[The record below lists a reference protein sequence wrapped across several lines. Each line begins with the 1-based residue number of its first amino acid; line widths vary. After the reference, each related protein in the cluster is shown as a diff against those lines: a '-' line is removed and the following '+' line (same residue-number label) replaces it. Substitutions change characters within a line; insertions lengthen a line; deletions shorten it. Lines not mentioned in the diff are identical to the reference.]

1 MPTLFDSFQK
11 GQKESKDWKLQ
22 FETSRSLSNFFTDEF
37 LDNYPSLFVTTTEAL
52 RLSQLLGQITEA
64 SKEINETPQIN
75 VIGPHRS
82 GKTAIVKEIMREL
95 NQNQYS
101 NYVKYLSYND
111 DFWSHWEEENFT
123 STQIVFLDHI
133 YPIWNHFT
141 SHSLTDLKER
151 SSNEHIIVVALLSSL
166 EHHWLRI
173 AQNSPIIKLFE
184 KEPYEYL
191 FKRPLIQETDL
202 IIQKRLENAGMPEL
216 LSQAVLKTISIISL
230 SLPGLALWIT
240 RYLLSQPEERL
251 KTQEINPTYIHDLAT
266 YLGFKPA
273 LKIIME
279 SNSEISGVNEAVS
292 NYNSWPFLEPLKK
305 LQKQGSSSLLSELET
320 FKLATKTSKSI
331 LEEILILARNNGEI
345 KRSELL
351 ERTGIKESSLTYQC
365 QKLVKERIVSYSKAG
380 RDVYYHIES
389 PVKEALELI
398 LLN

>member
-22 FETSRSLSNFFTDEF
+22 FETSRSLSNFFADEF

-64 SKEINETPQIN
+64 SKNINETPQIN

-82 GKTAIVKEIMREL
+82 GKTATVKEIMREL
-95 NQNQYS
+95 NKNQHS
-101 NYVKYLSYND
+101 NYVKYLSYTDN
-111 DFWSHWEEENFT
+111 FWSHWEEENFT

-141 SHSLTDLKER
+141 PYSLTDLKDR

-191 FKRPLIQETDL
+191 YKRPLIQETGQ
-202 IIQKRLENAGMPEL
+202 IIQKRLQNAGKPEL
-216 LSQAVLKTISIISL
+216 LSQDVLKTISIISL
-230 SLPGLALWIT
+230 GLPGLALWIT
-240 RYLLSQPEERL
+240 RNLLSQPEEKT
-251 KTQEINPTYIHDLAT
+251 KTQEINPTYIHDLAA

-273 LKIIME
+273 LKIVLE
-279 SNSEISGVNEAVS
+279 SNSEISGVNEALS
-292 NYNSWPFLEPLKK
+292 NYNFWPLLEPLKK
-305 LQKQGSSSLLSELET
+305 IQKQGSSSLLSELEN

-331 LEEILILARNNGEI
+331 LEEILILARDNGEI

>member
-1 MPTLFDSFQK
+1 MPALFDSFQK
-11 GQKESKDWKLQ
+11 GQKESKNWKLH
-22 FETSRSLSNFFTDEF
+22 FETSRSLSNFFVDDI
-37 LDNYPSLFVTTTEAL
+37 LDTYPSLFVPTTESL

-64 SKEINETPQIN
+64 SKDMNETPQIN
-75 VIGPHRS
+75 IIGPHRS
-82 GKTAIVKEIMREL
+82 GKTATVKEIMREL
-95 NQNQYS
+95 NKNQHS

-111 DFWSHWEEENFT
+111 DFWSQWEEENFT

-133 YPIWNHFT
+133 YPIWNNFT
-141 SHSLTDLKER
+141 SHSLKDLRER
-151 SSNEHIIVVALLSSL
+151 SSNEKIIIVTLLSSL

-191 FKRPLIQETDL
+191 YKRPLIQETVQ
-202 IIQKRLENAGMPEL
+202 IIQKRLENAGKPDL
-216 LSQAVLKTISIISL
+216 LSQNVLRTISIISL
-230 SLPGLALWIT
+230 GLPGLALWIT
-240 RYLLSQPEERL
+240 RNYLSQPED
-251 KTQEINPTYIHDLAT
+251 KIKAKEITPTYIHDLAT

-279 SNSEISGVNEAVS
+279 SNSDISGLNEELS
-292 NYNSWPFLEPLKK
+292 THNLWPLVEPLKK
-305 LQKQGSSSLLSELET
+305 LQKQGSSSLLSELENS
-320 FKLATKTSKSI
+320 KVATKTSKSI